1 MAILN
6 YGSQEFDPFEPLNI
20 QTEDIAIGGK
30 MVVGSI
36 VVTAETLLR
45 IQSEAEFAN
54 YVKEKL
60 ARQLAEFMV
69 ENKLL
74 EFTTGED
81 AVNQTKMI
89 RVRGYLAPD
98 SQVKLLRVHKKTSL

>member
-1 MAILN
+1 MATPN
-6 YGSQEFDPFEPLNI
+6 YGSQEFPYNEPINL
-20 QTEDIAIGGK
+20 QHEEIAIGGK

-36 VVTAETLLR
+36 VVTAEKLLR
-45 IQSEAEFAN
+45 IQSEAEYAN
-54 YVKEKL
+54 YIKTHLTK
-60 ARQLAEFMV
+60 QLVEYLI

-81 AVNQTKMI
+81 PVNQTKMV

-98 SQVKLLRVHKKTSL
+98 SQVKLLRVHKKTNL

>member
-6 YGSQEFDPFEPLNI
+6 YGPHNVDPYAEMKFD
-20 QTEDIAIGGK
+20 TEDIAIGGK

-36 VVTAETLLR
+36 VVNVETIFKL
-45 IQSEAEFAN
+45 QSEAEFAQ
-54 YVKEKL
+54 YVKKQL
-60 ARQLAEFMV
+60 ATQLAEYLI

-89 RVRGYLAPD
+89 RVRGYLTPD
-98 SQVKLLRVHKKTSL
+98 SQVKLLRVHKKTTI

>member
-6 YGSQEFDPFEPLNI
+6 YGSQEFNPSEPL
-20 QTEDIAIGGK
+20 DIKYEELAIGGK

-36 VVTAETLLR
+36 AVGAETLMR
-45 IQSEAEFAN
+45 IRSEAEYAEF
-54 YVKEKL
+54 VKNDL
-60 ARQLAEFMV
+60 AKQLAKYMI

-81 AVNQTKMI
+81 HINQSKMV

-98 SQVKLLRVHKKTSL
+98 SQVKLLRVYKQTSL

>member
-1 MAILN
+1 MAIPN
-6 YGSQEFDPFEPLNI
+6 YGSQEFPPYEPLKFE
-20 QTEDIAIGGK
+20 TEDIAIGGK

-36 VVTAETLLR
+36 VVNVETIFKL
-45 IQSEAEFAN
+45 QSEAEYAQ
-54 YVKEKL
+54 YVKKQL
-60 ARQLAEFMV
+60 ATQLAEYLI

-81 AVNQTKMI
+81 HVNQTKMI

-98 SQVKLLRVHKKTSL
+98 SQVKLLRVHKKSSI

>member
-1 MAILN
+1 MTLLN
-6 YGSQEFDPFEPLNI
+6 YGSQEFHPSEPIKFE
-20 QTEDIAIGGK
+20 TEDIAIGGK

-36 VVTAETLLR
+36 VVNVETIFKL
-45 IQSEAEFAN
+45 QSEDEYAQ
-54 YVKEKL
+54 YVKKHL
-60 ARQLAEFMV
+60 ATQLAEYLI

-81 AVNQTKMI
+81 PVNQTKMI

-98 SQVKLLRVHKKTSL
+98 SQVKLLRVHKKSSI

>member
-6 YGSQEFDPFEPLNI
+6 YGSQEFAPFEPLKFE
-20 QTEDIAIGGK
+20 TEDIAIGGK

-45 IQSEAEFAN
+45 IQSEAEYAR
-54 YVKEKL
+54 YIKEKL
-60 ARQLAEFMV
+60 AQQLSEFLI

-98 SQVKLLRVHKKTSL
+98 SQVKLLRIHKQTRL

>member
-1 MAILN
+1 MAILQ
-6 YGSQEFDPFEPLNI
+6 YGSHDFDPYAEFKFEH
-20 QTEDIAIGGK
+20 EDIAIGGK

-36 VVTAETLLR
+36 VVNVETIFKL
-45 IQSEAEFAN
+45 QSEAEFAQ
-54 YVKEKL
+54 YVKTKL
-60 ARQLAEFMV
+60 ATQLAEYLI

-81 AVNQTKMI
+81 HINQTKMI

-98 SQVKLLRVHKKTSL
+98 SEVKLLRVHKKSSI

>member
-6 YGSQEFDPFEPLNI
+6 YGSQEFDPYEPLNI

-30 MVVGSI
+30 IVVGSI
-36 VVTAETLLR
+36 VVSAETILR
-45 IQSEAEFAN
+45 IQSEAEYAK
-54 YVKEKL
+54 YVKTTL
-60 ARQLAEFMV
+60 AKQLAEFMI

-81 AVNQTKMI
+81 PVNQTKMV

-98 SQVKLLRVHKKTSL
+98 SQVKLLRVHKKTNL

>member
-1 MAILN
+1 MTLLN
-6 YGSQEFDPFEPLNI
+6 YGSQEFDLFEPLNI

-30 MVVGSI
+30 IVVGSI

-45 IQSEAEFAN
+45 IQSEAEYAN
-54 YVKEKL
+54 YIKTHLTK
-60 ARQLAEFMV
+60 QLVEYLI

-81 AVNQTKMI
+81 PINQTKMV

>member
-36 VVTAETLLR
+36 VVTAEKLVR
-45 IQSEAEFAN
+45 IQSEAEYAN
-54 YVKEKL
+54 YIKTHL
-60 ARQLAEFMV
+60 TRQLVEYLI

-81 AVNQTKMI
+81 HINQTKTV

>member
-6 YGSQEFDPFEPLNI
+6 YGSQEFDPFEPIKFDYEEL
-20 QTEDIAIGGK
+20 AIGGK
-30 MVVGSI
+30 MVIGSH
-36 VVTAETLLR
+36 VVSAETLMR
-45 IQSEAEFAN
+45 IQSEAEYAK
-54 YVKEKL
+54 YVKEHLAHKL
-60 ARQLAEFMV
+60 AECMI

-81 AVNQTKMI
+81 PVNQTKMI

-98 SQVKLLRVHKKTSL
+98 SQVKLLRVHKQTRL

>member
-1 MAILN
+1 MAILQ
-6 YGSQEFDPFEPLNI
+6 YGSLDFDPYAEVKFEH
-20 QTEDIAIGGK
+20 EDIAIGGK

-36 VVTAETLLR
+36 VVNVETIFKLR
-45 IQSEAEFAN
+45 SEAEFAQ
-54 YVKEKL
+54 YVKKQL
-60 ARQLAEFMV
+60 ATQLAEYLI

-81 AVNQTKMI
+81 HINQTKMI

-98 SQVKLLRVHKKTSL
+98 SQVKLLRVHKKTGI